1 MSKTLTDG
9 VVLAGPGFLSYETQS
24 AEVQTIG
31 WCLVFLN
38 PSIPVDSL
46 LKMAVM
52 LHLNHS
58 KLFGQHGPDVSQFR
72 NFTVV

>member
-1 MSKTLTDG
+1 MSKTLTGG
-9 VVLAGPGFLSYETQS
+9 VVLAVPGFLSYETNATQS
-24 AEVQTIG
+24 AEVQKIG

-58 KLFGQHGPDVSQFR
+58 KLFGQH
-72 NFTVV
+72 